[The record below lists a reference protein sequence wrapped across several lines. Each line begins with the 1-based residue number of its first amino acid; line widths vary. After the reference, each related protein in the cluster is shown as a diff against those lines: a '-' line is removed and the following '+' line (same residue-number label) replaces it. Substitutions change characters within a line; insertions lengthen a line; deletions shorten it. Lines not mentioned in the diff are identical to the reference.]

1 MYQIVIVQK
10 LVISKIILLIKII
23 LGEKYQMLVLRNYK
37 II

>member
-10 LVISKIILLIKII
+10 LVISKMILLIKIV
-23 LGEKYQMLVLRNYK
+23 LGEKYQMSVLKNYK